1 MYWASAS
8 WSGLP
13 KGLSAWATT
22 TTKRKPNLGHER
34 GREAGREAVTDKGA
48 GASLRPIVGV
58 MAVISVFY
66 GLFVWLR
73 IDQFGVLWFVHLGHH
88 FLGSTHSS
96 VVGTNLPAQS
106 TLGYDGQYY
115 FAIAADPVHAH
126 DYLPGGNAGYLYSRP
141 LYPLLAR
148 ALSGGSISALPY
160 GMLLVN
166 LVSVMVGAL
175 AVALWLRK
183 RNVSPWYALLYGLW
197 PGLIFSVFRDLTE
210 PLAFGLVAVAVLVFD
225 PKRTRRIVIASVL
238 LALALLTRETVL
250 PFVVATAVALAL
262 SDRRRT
268 SSTAR
273 SWTTLGGTR
282 RAFVMLAACVLPL
295 FVWRSVISS
304 WLAKST
310 QEHGSGLSWAI
321 PLHGLLT
328 YWRFDEQHWLVV
340 GAVVMPLL
348 IVTIAALFKGLLRS
362 DPVATGLLLASVLL
376 FIIFLPKEVYVDYA
390 SAARAALGVVLAA
403 VFCVPA
409 FVRAGARRLS
419 LATGSFLLSLGWYL
433 VVATALGLPG
443 LSLVTM

>member
-1 MYWASAS
+1 M
-8 WSGLP
+8 
-13 KGLSAWATT
+13 
-22 TTKRKPNLGHER
+22 NLNRPISVTRVG
-34 GREAGREAVTDKGA
+34 GKAVTQAGA
-48 GASLRPIVGV
+48 GSSPRPIVGV
-58 MAVISVFY
+58 MTIISVFY

-73 IDQFGVLWFVHLGHH
+73 IDQFSVLWFVHLGHH

-115 FAIAADPVHAH
+115 YAIAADPVHAH
-126 DYLPGGNAGYLYSRP
+126 DYLPEGNAGFLYSRP

-160 GMLLVN
+160 SMLVIN
-166 LVSVMVGAL
+166 LASVMVGTL
-175 AVALWLRK
+175 AVALWLRE
-183 RNVSPWYALLYGLW
+183 RNVSPWFALLYGLW

-225 PKRTRRIVIASVL
+225 PKRTRRIVMASVL
-238 LALALLTRETVL
+238 LGLALLTRETVL
-250 PFVVATAVALAL
+250 PFVVATAVTLALA
-262 SDRRRT
+262 DRQRT

-282 RAFVMLAACVLPL
+282 RAVVMLAACVLPL

-310 QEHGSGLSWAI
+310 QERGSGLSWAI

-348 IVTIAALFKGLLRS
+348 IVTIAALFKGLLRRA
-362 DPVATGLLLASVLL
+362 PVAMGLLLASVLL
-376 FIIFLPKEVYVDYA
+376 FIVFLPKEVYVDYA

-403 VFCVPA
+403 IFCVPA
-409 FVRAGARRLS
+409 FVRAGTRRLP

-443 LSLVTM
+443 LSLITM